1 MQTLRDW
8 TIGRAGSAAFA
19 RTFARAHARA
29 AIALTAMIGMA
40 VSLAGCSTSVSGA
53 PRLEAQIDDA
63 TELSACESAYLT
75 ASSGTGSAAAPG
87 ASDGRPVMMR
97 YLAARSS
104 ADAWTTVAVSCD
116 GRFAEGA
123 MHAAQAS
130 YIAQTL
136 ASRLGL
142 PALSP
147 ASVDYGDVVKL
158 DIPSSSIAAMSLAED
173 RAGFDI
179 EVLAA
184 RKVDGATLAMSDN
197 HKTAAQRLFTI
208 SGADTDPRQKVYTVD
223 RLVAHPDTIDD
234 PATGITA
241 NTVSVIEM
249 NCAREYLDAIADM
262 GTVSS
267 DADTADGTDGTNST
281 NATDGTDAASAARAS
296 EKTLRFLSQTVTAR
310 AWRAFTLGYP
320 ATDIALFN

>member
-1 MQTLRDW
+1 
-8 TIGRAGSAAFA
+8 
-19 RTFARAHARA
+19 
-29 AIALTAMIGMA
+29 
-40 VSLAGCSTSVSGA
+40 
-53 PRLEAQIDDA
+53 
-63 TELSACESAYLT
+63 
-75 ASSGTGSAAAPG
+75 
-87 ASDGRPVMMR
+87 
-97 YLAARSS
+97 
-104 ADAWTTVAVSCD
+104 
-116 GRFAEGA
+116 
-123 MHAAQAS
+123 
-130 YIAQTL
+130 
-136 ASRLGL
+136 
-142 PALSP
+142 
-147 ASVDYGDVVKL
+147 
-158 DIPSSSIAAMSLAED
+158 MSLAED

-208 SGADTDPRQKVYTVD
+208 SGTDTDPRQKVYTVD

-262 GTVSS
+262 DTTSS
-267 DADTADGTDGTNST
+267 DADDTDTAAD
-281 NATDGTDAASAARAS
+281 TDGTDNTSTASAARAS

-320 ATDIALFN
+320 ATDAALFN